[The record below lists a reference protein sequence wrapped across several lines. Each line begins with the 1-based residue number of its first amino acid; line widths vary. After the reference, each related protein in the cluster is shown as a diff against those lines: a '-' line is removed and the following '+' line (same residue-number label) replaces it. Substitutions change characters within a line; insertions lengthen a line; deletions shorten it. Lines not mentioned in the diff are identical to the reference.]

1 MSSLVKMVSKDK
13 LAEMHTGTL
22 MARRDA
28 LLKCEES
35 LGLSD
40 RDENHSV
47 AVGTIEFKDT
57 DEWKLSYRQLKEEL
71 STRENLPSKGERKED
86 RKLNAS

>member
-1 MSSLVKMVSKDK
+1 MPSLVQIVSKGK

-40 RDENHSV
+40 RDKNFKV
-47 AVGTIEFKDT
+47 ADGTVEFKDT
-57 DEWKLSYRQLKEEL
+57 YEWKLSYRQLKDEL
-71 STRENLPSKGERKED
+71 STREDFPSKGERKQA
-86 RKLNAS
+86 RKLNAP